1 MHMFEEILKPKRHE
15 IIKSK
20 LLWFSLRWD
29 DNFLRNIVVSF
40 GVIFVRVGAWWLI
53 DKYIIKWTLSG
64 SFISIAIWIF
74 LLFIIDGDVSQLWWY
89 KKRWKDNDKSKD
101 II

>member
-1 MHMFEEILKPKRHE
+1 MFEENPKPKRHE

-20 LLWFSLRWD
+20 LLWFSLKRD

-53 DKYIIKWTLSG
+53 DKYIIKWTISG
-64 SFISIAIWIF
+64 AFVSMGIWIL
-74 LLFIIDGDVSQLWWY
+74 LLFVIDGDVSKLWWY
-89 KKRWKDNDKSKD
+89 HKKMEDKNNKK
-101 II
+101 

>member
-1 MHMFEEILKPKRHE
+1 MFEEINKPKRHQ

-20 LLWFSLRWD
+20 LLWFSLRRD

-40 GVIFVRVGAWWLI
+40 AVIFVRVGAWWLI
-53 DKYIIKWTLSG
+53 DQYIIKWTLSG

-89 KKRWKDNDKSKD
+89 KKTWKNNDESED
-101 II
+101 ML